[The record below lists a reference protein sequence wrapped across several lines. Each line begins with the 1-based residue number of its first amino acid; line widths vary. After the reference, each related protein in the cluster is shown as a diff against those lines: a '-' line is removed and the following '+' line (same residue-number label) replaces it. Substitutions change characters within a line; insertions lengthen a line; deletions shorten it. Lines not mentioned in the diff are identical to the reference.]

1 MPTDSLP
8 APFFAP
14 GDYDGVPKQVPTQ
27 FTPTAP
33 SNVNTPNV
41 PLPLPEGS
49 DNPKHVQ
56 VFAYDPLSSQFKPVN
71 WVDGQLSVDA
81 TFSGSISVGAVTLK
95 DGASGTLGSIIP
107 VGAVNAQV
115 VTVSATQAAIP
126 VTIAGGSFDVSENL
140 AEVGGAPIA
149 LGQAAMA
156 ASLPVVIA
164 SNQTA
169 LPVSGTVAV
178 SNFPASQPVSGTI
191 TANQGGAPWS
201 QNITEIGGSSVA
213 LGQALMAASLP
224 VVMASDY
231 VQSPSADL
239 SASGTITALNGS
251 VTLPIHGCGSAIF
264 TVTGTWAGT
273 LALQGLAA
281 DGATWLSLVGN
292 TGSTGTYAVQN
303 AISANGSYKVINIAS
318 FMQIRATA
326 TAFSSGPISVGIVA
340 ASPVQRNEV
349 VQLNAANLNATVSG
363 SVSVSNFPASQPVSG
378 TVTANTQADV
388 ALASQTITV
397 QDTGSTSTVVA
408 DGQTWYSGTPTA
420 GSAATFAMP
429 SCETAQLEITG
440 TWTGTLQVEVSGDGT
455 TWVTR
460 SLHVGGTAILASSF
474 TANIFGAANVGGKSY
489 IRVRAIAAITGTATV
504 SCLVSNNPT
513 LFYIA
518 NSLRLCDTSNPLA
531 VQTMVIKP
539 ASTPAAAAD
548 ASMVVAMS
556 PNSPLP
562 AGTNALGTVAA
573 QTVDVP
579 VSAPVNITAQDTAT
593 TATVVA
599 ITSSLNQT
607 MYSGTPTTGSA
618 AIFPVGTYSY
628 DTAQVNVSGTWTG
641 TIQVETSDDGGVT
654 YVSHSLHIISSS
666 LFLSS
671 FTTNVIGSANMG
683 GKTHIRVRAIA
694 AWTGT
699 AAVRVVFSNN
709 PTSIYVA
716 NALRITDG
724 ATSVT
729 SMAVKPASTP
739 AAATDPA
746 AVVTTQRASTLNTNQ
761 VSVGNTPTLI
771 IAANT
776 SRKRIV
782 ITNLGTTNVF
792 IGGSAVTTTTG
803 QLLQG
808 LAGYPLALYCTGAI
822 YGVATPNQSVAYSEE
837 AI

>member
-1 MPTDSLP
+1 M
-8 APFFAP
+8 
-14 GDYDGVPKQVPTQ
+14 
-27 FTPTAP
+27 
-33 SNVNTPNV
+33 
-41 PLPLPEGS
+41 
-49 DNPKHVQ
+49 H
-56 VFAYDPLSSQFKPVN
+56 
-71 WVDGQLSVDA
+71 
-81 TFSGSISVGAVTLK
+81 
-95 DGASGTLGSIIP
+95 
-107 VGAVNAQV
+107 
-115 VTVSATQAAIP
+115 
-126 VTIAGGSFDVSENL
+126 
-140 AEVGGAPIA
+140 
-149 LGQAAMA
+149 
-156 ASLPVVIA
+156 
-164 SNQTA
+164 
-169 LPVSGTVAV
+169 
-178 SNFPASQPVSGTI
+178 
-191 TANQGGAPWS
+191 
-201 QNITEIGGSSVA
+201 
-213 LGQALMAASLP
+213 
-224 VVMASDY
+224 
-231 VQSPSADL
+231 
-239 SASGTITALNGS
+239 
-251 VTLPIHGCGSAIF
+251 
-264 TVTGTWAGT
+264 
-273 LALQGLAA
+273 
-281 DGATWLSLVGN
+281 
-292 TGSTGTYAVQN
+292 N
-303 AISANGSYKVINIAS
+303 AILG
-318 FMQIRATA
+318 FLLATK
-326 TAFSSGPISVGIVA
+326 THKGF
-340 ASPVQRNEV
+340 
-349 VQLNAANLNATVSG
+349 
-363 SVSVSNFPASQPVSG
+363 
-378 TVTANTQADV
+378 
-388 ALASQTITV
+388 
-397 QDTGSTSTVVA
+397 
-408 DGQTWYSGTPTA
+408 
-420 GSAATFAMP
+420 
-429 SCETAQLEITG
+429 
-440 TWTGTLQVEVSGDGT
+440 
-455 TWVTR
+455 
-460 SLHVGGTAILASSF
+460 H
-474 TANIFGAANVGGKSY
+474 NVGGKSY

-573 QTVDVP
+573 QTVDVL

-607 MYSGTPTTGSA
+607 TYSGTPTTGSA